1 MGTNSRIEWTDHTW
15 NPWRGCAKIGRGCE
29 HCYAERQAKI
39 NPRVLGTWGR
49 EGPRRDRRRRAFAL
63 PLKWDREAAAAGVRR
78 RVFCGSM
85 MDWLEDRPDL
95 VKPRAQTLAIV
106 RLTANLDW
114 ILLTKRPQ
122 NTERLVKQA
131 ATQWTYTTLYADWPY
146 DHVCQ
151 GISASTQ
158 IGLDALHRL
167 APPAPWRSGRWSHCW
182 SGSTA
187 SGPGANGQLPDWVIV
202 GGESGP
208 RHGRCTRTGSARSA
222 INVLLPACPF
232 FFKQWGE
239 WWPISQMPD
248 GWLNAQARPRRHRA
262 ATRSR
267 APVIPGPLNPARAEH
282 PYVFPRGQKAA
293 GRLLDG
299 REHNGLPT
307 CFRGGTAMSSTCDA
321 P

>member
-1 MGTNSRIEWTDHTW
+1 
-15 NPWRGCAKIGRGCE
+15 
-29 HCYAERQAKI
+29 
-39 NPRVLGTWGR
+39 
-49 EGPRRDRRRRAFAL
+49 
-63 PLKWDREAAAAGVRR
+63 
-78 RVFCGSM
+78 M

-95 VKPRAQTLAIV
+95 VKPRARTLAIV

-158 IGLDALHRL
+158 IELNALHRL
-167 APPAPWRSGRWSHCW
+167 APAGPLAFWSLEPLLERIDCERAWRNGR
-182 SGSTA
+182 
-187 SGPGANGQLPDWVIV
+187 LPDWVIV

-232 FFKQWGE
+232 FSSNGE
-239 WWPISQMPD
+239 SGGPSRKCPTAGSMRRPD
-248 GWLNAQARPRRHRA
+248 RGGARA

-267 APVIPGPLNPARAEH
+267 APVIPGPMRTLREPNIHTCFR
-282 PYVFPRGQKAA
+282 VGKKAA